1 MIVGLAG
8 PKGAGKSTLASKL
21 TEHFPNSIV
30 LPFAGPLK
38 AMAEAFY
45 AAAGFDAED
54 VQRRVY
60 GDRKE
65 MYDALGDALVTPR
78 RVMQTL
84 GTEWGRDCIHS
95 DLWVQLW
102 LERALKEEKAGR
114 LVIADDVRFDNEA
127 RVIHAMPGGLVFRFN
142 GPAAD
147 DTGHASEGG
156 VNVWDHMMLECRSDA
171 AAGLV
176 VRLIKEAMAGS

>member
-45 AAAGFDAED
+45 TAAGFDLED

-65 MYDALGDALVTPR
+65 MYDALGGALVTPR
-78 RVMQTL
+78 HVMQTL
-84 GTEWGRDCIHS
+84 GTEWGRNCVHS

-127 RVIHAMPGGLVFRFN
+127 RAIWDKQGLVFRFN

-171 AAGLV
+171 AVARV
-176 VRLIKEAMAGS
+176 VRLIKEAMVGS